1 MKRKLMNELLLWK
14 EERDRVDGDRRPL
27 LLHGARQVGKTH
39 LLQSFGESHYKN
51 LVHINFERMPKAAS
65 YFDGDIS
72 PRALLPILEGLS
84 GVPIVPGETLL
95 FFDEIQS
102 CERALT
108 SLKYFAEDA
117 PEQHV
122 VAAGSLLGVALNREK
137 YSFPVGKVKML
148 SLYPMDMEEYL
159 WALGEEQLARD
170 IETYYSQNQPMPG
183 VRHQE
188 LLGIYVQYL
197 ITGGMPSVVL
207 EFSINRSF
215 QRMTHLQDD
224 ILNAYMADMTKYAT
238 SGESVRIRGSFD
250 SMPAQLSKENKKF
263 QYKWIRKGATANL
276 FGESI
281 DWLVSAGVV
290 LKCGKVEQGRSPLE
304 SQKDPSAFKLYMSD
318 VGLFRSK
325 TRLLPEEI
333 LAGNFDSNIKGAL
346 AENYVAQSL
355 AARSHPLY
363 YWESNS
369 QAEIDF
375 VIRDTSGSIV
385 PVEVKYDDNVRAKSL
400 SVFMKRYQCPYG
412 VRISSRNFGFENGIR
427 SVPLYAAYCL

>member
-1 MKRKLMNELLLWK
+1 M
-14 EERDRVDGDRRPL
+14 
-27 LLHGARQVGKTH
+27 
-39 LLQSFGESHYKN
+39 
-51 LVHINFERMPKAAS
+51 
-65 YFDGDIS
+65 
-72 PRALLPILEGLS
+72 
-84 GVPIVPGETLL
+84 L
-95 FFDEIQS
+95 FRS
-102 CERALT
+102 
-108 SLKYFAEDA
+108 
-117 PEQHV
+117 
-122 VAAGSLLGVALNREK
+122 
-137 YSFPVGKVKML
+137 
-148 SLYPMDMEEYL
+148 
-159 WALGEEQLARD
+159 
-170 IETYYSQNQPMPG
+170 
-183 VRHQE
+183 
-188 LLGIYVQYL
+188 YVQYL

-207 EFSINRSF
+207 EFSTNRSF

-290 LKCGKVEQGRSPLE
+290 LKCDKVEQGRSPLE

-325 TRLLPEEI
+325 TRLLPEEM

-355 AARSHPLY
+355 AAGSHSLY

-369 QAEIDF
+369 QAEVDF

-400 SVFMKRYQCPYG
+400 GVFMKRYQCPYG

-427 SVPLYAAYCL
+427 SVPDRKSVV